1 MEYRVAL
8 IGGGSIAV
16 SHLEALRSMDKLKAV
31 AVADI
36 SRERAELVAA
46 QFGINAYTDYREMV
60 EREKPDIAVVTLP
73 HFLHKEASVFTA
85 EAGCHLLLEKPMALD
100 AGECD
105 AIIEAVRRS
114 GVKLMVGHTQH
125 YFAQNRAA
133 KTIIAEGKL
142 GKLVAINDARHVD
155 YYRETRAPWFF
166 EKAKAGGGIFM
177 NLGSH
182 SVDKIQ
188 WLTDSRIVQVKA
200 SLSHCGPK
208 GDVEGSGL
216 AFLRTDSG
224 VAATVSQSGYPGGVS
239 RNETELL
246 FTGGMLKLLSGV
258 SLWIGEGGQY
268 REVAVRQEEKPFV
281 LQFRDLVRY
290 IEEDVEPYSSME
302 YSRSVVAVV
311 ESMYRSHETGTEQSV

>member
-16 SHLEALRSMDKLKAV
+16 SHLEALRTMDKLKAV

-73 HFLHKEASVFTA
+73 HFLHKEASVFAA
-85 EAGCHLLLEKPMALD
+85 ESGCHLLLEKPMALN

-105 AIIEAVRRS
+105 AIIEAVRRA

-133 KTIIAEGKL
+133 KAMIAEGKL

-155 YYRETRAPWFF
+155 YYRDPRPPWFF

-188 WLTDSRIVQVKA
+188 YLTDSRIVQVKA
-200 SLSHCGPK
+200 SFSHYGPK
-208 GDVEGSGL
+208 GDVEASGL

-224 VAATVSQSGYPGGVS
+224 VVATVSQSGYPGGVP

-258 SLWIGEGGQY
+258 SLWISEGGQY
-268 REVAVRQEEKPFV
+268 REVEVRQEEKPFV

-311 ESMYRSHETGTEQSV
+311 ESMYRSHETGAEMSV